1 MSNADLT
8 TDAALSDA
16 DLREAAQTALTQCL
30 DLGSEETCL
39 IVTDDK
45 RERIGETLYAE
56 ASEITD
62 DPVIV
67 RYPPGPQHG
76 AEPPEPV
83 AAGLETA
90 DVFLAPTTK
99 SISHTRA
106 RGDACEAGA
115 RGATLPGIRESVF
128 VTGLDADYETIADH
142 SETLHEQVRDADE
155 IRVTSPQ
162 GTDITVEVGDREWL
176 LDTGI
181 VHDDGGFS
189 NLPAGEIFVSPESA
203 NGTYVVD
210 GTMRPHGLLEADQ
223 QLTFEVE
230 DGYVTDIS
238 DDEIRDPDRNGCRGG
253 RAGGVQP
260 RRTRDRHQRRRR
272 RPRRLGVARREGR
285 WHRPPRHRRQ
295 RGHRRRNR
303 RAAASR
309 WDSPRADRL
318 RRRRGNRV
326 AAVVVGDRRV
336 TAVGDA
342 TSRYTRPFTHS
353 PGKTANERY
362 RHRRHGGSLLSR
374 LFATRRDRPRGAE
387 AGRHRDRPL

>member
-1 MSNADLT
+1 M
-8 TDAALSDA
+8 TDADAIERTASDT
-16 DLREAAQTALTQCL
+16 DLREAADTALTQCL

-45 RERIGETLYAE
+45 RERIGETLYAA

-83 AAGLETA
+83 ANALAAA

-106 RGDACEAGA
+106 RGEACEAGA
-115 RGATLPGIRESVF
+115 RGATLPGITESVF
-128 VTGLDADYETIADH
+128 VTGLDADYDAIEAH
-142 SETLHEQVRDADE
+142 SESLHKQVKDADE

-162 GTDITVEVGDREWL
+162 GTDITIEIGAREWL

-181 VHDDGGFS
+181 VHDAGGFS

-203 NGTYVVD
+203 TGTYVVD
-210 GTMRPHGLLEADQ
+210 GTMRPHGLLDEGQ

-238 DDEIRDPDRNGCRGG
+238 DDEIRAQIETAAEEVGRDASNLAELGIGTNVGVDELVGSVLLDEKAAGTVHIAIGDNAAIGG
-253 RAGGVQP
+253 ETDAPLHLDGILREPTVYADGVEIELP
-260 RRTRDRHQRRRR
+260 
-272 RPRRLGVARREGR
+272 A
-285 WHRPPRHRRQ
+285 
-295 RGHRRRNR
+295 
-303 RAAASR
+303 
-309 WDSPRADRL
+309 
-318 RRRRGNRV
+318 
-326 AAVVVGDRRV
+326 
-336 TAVGDA
+336 
-342 TSRYTRPFTHS
+342 
-353 PGKTANERY
+353 
-362 RHRRHGGSLLSR
+362 
-374 LFATRRDRPRGAE
+374 
-387 AGRHRDRPL
+387 